1 MALEY
6 KSQHVSDE
14 KKNATSI
21 SENIT
26 VRRFITSGSLHYF
39 SKARDYSTEPLQW
52 SSSNAVKLKMMYHR
66 AKKINSE
73 SNKNLYKYI
82 LMCIIKCENNRR
94 IYSQTK
100 NYLETKYYF

>member
-26 VRRFITSGSLHYF
+26 VITSGSLRYF
-39 SKARDYSTEPLQW
+39 SKARDYSTEPPQW
-52 SSSNAVKLKMMYHR
+52 NSSNAVKLKMMYHR
-66 AKKINSE
+66 AKV
-73 SNKNLYKYI
+73 
-82 LMCIIKCENNRR
+82 
-94 IYSQTK
+94 TK
-100 NYLETKYYF
+100 TCTNTF

>member
-6 KSQHVSDE
+6 KSQQVSDE

-39 SKARDYSTEPLQW
+39 SKARDYSTELLQW
-52 SSSNAVKLKMMYHR
+52 NRSNAVKLKMMYQR
-66 AKKINSE
+66 AKKLTVKVTN
-73 SNKNLYKYI
+73 KYI

-100 NYLETKYYF
+100 NYSETKYYF

>member
-6 KSQHVSDE
+6 KSQHDSDE
-14 KKNATSI
+14 KKNGTSI

-52 SSSNAVKLKMMYHR
+52 SSSNAIKLKMMYHR
-66 AKKINSE
+66 AKK
-73 SNKNLYKYI
+73 KLTVKV
-82 LMCIIKCENNRR
+82 
-94 IYSQTK
+94 TK
-100 NYLETKYYF
+100 TCTNTF

>member
-1 MALEY
+1 M
-6 KSQHVSDE
+6 
-14 KKNATSI
+14 
-21 SENIT
+21 
-26 VRRFITSGSLHYF
+26 SGSLHYF

-52 SSSNAVKLKMMYHR
+52 SSSNAIKLKMMYIE
-66 AKKINSE
+66 KMNSE

-100 NYLETKYYF
+100 NYSETKYYFWYILLVGAEHYSSFM

>member
-14 KKNATSI
+14 KKNATSV

-52 SSSNAVKLKMMYHR
+52 SSSKGPFTYRVFCALKFV
-66 AKKINSE
+66 I
-73 SNKNLYKYI
+73 SNVDARYA
-82 LMCIIKCENNRR
+82 R
-94 IYSQTK
+94 S
-100 NYLETKYYF
+100 

>member
-14 KKNATSI
+14 KKNASSI

-39 SKARDYSTEPLQW
+39 SKASDYSTEPLQW

-66 AKKINSE
+66 AKKLTV
-73 SNKNLYKYI
+73 KV
-82 LMCIIKCENNRR
+82 
-94 IYSQTK
+94 TK
-100 NYLETKYYF
+100 TCTNTF

>member
-6 KSQHVSDE
+6 KSQRVSDE

-26 VRRFITSGSLHYF
+26 VRFITSGSLHYF

-52 SSSNAVKLKMMYHR
+52 NSSNAVKLKMMYHR
-66 AKKINSE
+66 AKK
-73 SNKNLYKYI
+73 
-82 LMCIIKCENNRR
+82 
-94 IYSQTK
+94 TK
-100 NYLETKYYF
+100 K